1 MTNYILTSGGSFI
14 SEDELYH
21 YGVPG
26 MKWGVRKDYQN
37 ERNAYRQAK
46 KEFKTASKNYKRAG
60 MNAIGIKGIS
70 KYRKAQSDYS
80 KAETKMIDAKAKYNA
95 AKSRNSEKAEF
106 NTYRKAMQKSGIR
119 GSAADTSRGNRS
131 TKMYNHLKI
140 TKGKE
145 YADKVEKKVQNVAIS
160 KFAAGTALALG
171 SAVVAGILDA
181 KRY

>member
-1 MTNYILTSGGSFI
+1 MTNYVLTSTGGFI
-14 SEDELYH
+14 GEDELYH

-46 KEFKTASKNYKRAG
+46 KEFKTASKNYIRAG
-60 MNAIGIKGIS
+60 MNAFGIKGIS
-70 KYRKAQSDYS
+70 KYKKAQSDYG

-119 GSAADTSRGNRS
+119 GSDFDEQSSGRS
-131 TKMYNHLKI
+131 TKIYNHLKV

-145 YADKVEKKVQNVAIS
+145 YADKVEKKVQDVAIS
-160 KFAAGTALALG
+160 KLVAGTAVALG
-171 SAVVAGILDA
+171 SAIVAGILES
-181 KRY
+181 KS